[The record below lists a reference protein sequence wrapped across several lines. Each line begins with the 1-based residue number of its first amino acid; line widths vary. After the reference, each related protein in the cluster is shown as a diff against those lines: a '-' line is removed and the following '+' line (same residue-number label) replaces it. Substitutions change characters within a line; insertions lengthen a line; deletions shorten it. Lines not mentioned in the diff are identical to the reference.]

1 MVHPEFA
8 GLLTYLETDRLVG
21 QSGMTSLP
29 YVIVPPPASH
39 GGLSM
44 KVSGYQRAGREGKLQ
59 YVSTYFFQ
67 LIDLFLAVLGLCC
80 CVQAFSS
87 CGKWDILFVVV
98 CRFLIAVASLVMEHR
113 VEGTRASVV
122 AACGLSSVVVA
133 QRLSCSTACGI
144 LVL

>member
-1 MVHPEFA
+1 M
-8 GLLTYLETDRLVG
+8 
-21 QSGMTSLP
+21 
-29 YVIVPPPASH
+29 
-39 GGLSM
+39 
-44 KVSGYQRAGREGKLQ
+44 
-59 YVSTYFFQ
+59 
-67 LIDLFLAVLGLCC
+67 
-80 CVQAFSS
+80 QAFSS